1 MSFHLPDTFTAKY
14 MTQLDQALPQ
24 LQELVSLQLV
34 GMLANDGVLRHVT
47 SLSRLQNLQLV
58 DGVFTPTSFQQL
70 PQSLTRL
77 NIEWA
82 DDDPSVKTLTAS
94 TAPGLAALTELQHLA
109 VRAALANPA
118 ELSVD
123 VLVKMPS
130 LRHLD
135 LGMAWLV
142 EPGKLGDLTLL
153 TQLTLLALAS
163 MGAHV
168 GADEDVAFHEE
179 CAAITTSMQLRW
191 LDLTDAALGHAAC
204 RHMFPASK
212 QLTQLT
218 RLHASLDF
226 IPDSMQA
233 SCVAACC
240 PNLEYIYLGPGQD
253 DVWEG
258 PDGTD
263 AALARMVRCWQPLQH
278 LSSLT
283 LAAGGYPLTPEVW
296 QAMGRLTQLQV
307 GPWGVSGECRCL
319 KRMSVN

>member
-1 MSFHLPDTFTAKY
+1 
-14 MTQLDQALPQ
+14 MTQLLQALPR
-24 LQELVSLQLV
+24 LQGLVSLQLI
-34 GMLANDGVLRHVT
+34 GLLAMDDVLRHVT
-47 SLSRLQNLQLV
+47 SLSRLQNLELV
-58 DGVFTPTSFQQL
+58 DGVFTADSFQQL

-94 TAPGLAALTELQHLA
+94 TAPGLAALTGLQHIA

-142 EPGKLGDLTLL
+142 EPGKLGDLTIL

-179 CAAITTSMQLRW
+179 CAAVTTSLQLRW
-191 LDLTDAALGHAAC
+191 LDLTDAAICYAAC

-226 IPDSMQA
+226 ISDSVQA
-233 SCVAACC
+233 LRVAACC
-240 PNLEYIYLGPGQD
+240 PNLEYIYLGQGQD
-253 DVWEG
+253 DIWEG
-258 PDGTD
+258 PDGMD
-263 AALARMVRCWQPLQH
+263 AALARMLRCWQPLQH
-278 LSSLT
+278 LTSLT
-283 LAAGGYPLTPEVW
+283 LAVGGYPLTPEVW

-307 GPWGVSGECRCL
+307 CPWGVSGECHCVE
-319 KRMSVN
+319 RMSVD